1 MENINIENI
10 AEEVAENIEETM
22 PESVQKNCD
31 STGKMIL
38 ISVGTYVAIKVAK
51 RGWDKATNWWKNRK
65 TKKKEAD
72 VEIDMETP
80 LPEIDEA
87 ENK

>member
-1 MENINIENI
+1 MENINIENFV
-10 AEEVAENIEETM
+10 EEVAENVEETM
-22 PESVQKNCD
+22 PVPAHKEGN

-38 ISVGTYVAIKVAK
+38 ISVGTYVAMKAAKWGWGKV
-51 RGWDKATNWWKNRK
+51 TNGWKNRK
-65 TKKKEAD
+65 SKKKETD
-72 VEIDMETP
+72 VEVDMETP